1 MLAPINRMLENI
13 SVRAKLALGFGIVMV
28 LTLLIATTGWLGIK
42 SLSERS
48 DRILDIAKLNDL
60 ARDMRNGHLYYSLNP
75 DAERAAAVVKLLDSL
90 DSHLAHSRSVFVSPV
105 SIPYLETAITTV
117 KTYRSHFSDFTQAV
131 QARDATRSVFGGH
144 ADDAVAELKKLMEI
158 ATSPIGDQAQIDD
171 LVKAQTVVQQAR
183 FQLRGYSYS
192 LKAELQQPAKDAIDQ
207 AIAYIKTLGTLLPAS
222 EADGV
227 QRLQQA
233 MVDYRATV
241 GLFSDAQTKADS
253 AQVQLNGDIKN
264 LLATTQE
271 LSQDQIDQRLDDVLS
286 ARNLLGGAVLAALLL
301 GIIAAWVITRLI
313 VGPLMET
320 LRRAE
325 RVAGGNLTDDAV
337 VSRRDELGMLQ
348 LSMQR
353 MTLNLRELIGG
364 LRDGV
369 VQIASAA
376 EELSAVTEQTRA
388 GVNSQ
393 KLETDQV
400 ATAMNEMAATVQE
413 VARNAEQASSAA
425 VNATHEARE
434 GDQVLA
440 QAMAQIEKLAGEVN
454 NSTAAMNDLKQESD
468 KIGSVLDVIK
478 SVAQQTNLLALNAAI
493 EAARAGEAGRG
504 FAVVADEVRS
514 LAQRTQTSTE
524 EIEQLITGL
533 QGGTD
538 KVAISLES
546 SRTLTDS
553 SVELT
558 RRAGNSLN
566 GITQSVLAI
575 ESMNHQIA
583 TAAEQQSAVAEEINR
598 SVINV
603 RDISE
608 QTSAA
613 SEETASSSIELARLG
628 NHLQMLV
635 GKFTL

>member
-1 MLAPINRMLENI
+1 MLAPLNRLLENI
-13 SVRAKLALGFGIVMV
+13 SVRAKLTLGFAVVML
-28 LTLLIATTGWLGIK
+28 LTLLIATTGWLGIQA
-42 SLSERS
+42 LGDRS
-48 DRILDIAKLNDL
+48 DRILDIARLNDL
-60 ARDMRNGHLYYSLNP
+60 TRDVRNGRLFYSINP
-75 DAERAAAVVKLLDSL
+75 DAEHAAAVVKLLDSL
-90 DSHLAHSRSVFVSPV
+90 DNHLAHDRSVFHPPASQPL
-105 SIPYLETAITTV
+105 LETATMV
-117 KTYRSHFSDFTQAV
+117 AKSYRAHFNDFSQAV
-131 QARDATRSVFGGH
+131 QARDATRAVFGGH
-144 ADDAVAELKKLMEI
+144 ADEAVARLKKLMAI
-158 ATSPIGDQAQIDD
+158 ATSPSGDQVQIDS

-192 LKAELQQPAKDAIDQ
+192 LKPELQKPAREAIDDAIT
-207 AIAYIKTLGTLLPAS
+207 YINTLTTRLPGSMAGDVQGLL
-222 EADGV
+222 
-227 QRLQQA
+227 QA
-233 MVDYRATV
+233 MTRYGETV
-241 GLFSDAQTKADS
+241 ALFANAQGKADS
-253 AQVQLNGDIKN
+253 AQVQLDGDIRN
-264 LLATTQE
+264 LLAATQQ
-271 LSQDQIDQRLDDVLS
+271 LSQDQVDQRRDDVLA
-286 ARNLLGGAVLAALLL
+286 ARNLLGGALLAALLL
-301 GIIAAWVITRLI
+301 GVIAAWTITRLI

-325 RVAGGNLTDDAV
+325 QVASGNLSDDSM
-337 VSRRDELGMLQ
+337 VSRRDELGLLQ

-353 MTLNLRELIGG
+353 MTVNLRELIGG

-369 VQIASAA
+369 VRISGAA
-376 EELSAVTEQTRA
+376 EQLSAVTEQTRS
-388 GVNSQ
+388 GVNNQ
-393 KLETDQV
+393 KHETDQV
-400 ATAMNEMAATVQE
+400 ATAMNEMAATVQD

-425 VNATHEARE
+425 VNASQAARA
-434 GDQVLA
+434 GDEVLA
-440 QAMAQIEKLAGEVN
+440 QAMAQIERLADEVG

-468 KIGSVLDVIK
+468 RIGSVLDVIK

-514 LAQRTQTSTE
+514 LAQRTQSSTE

-533 QGGTD
+533 QSGTD
-538 KVAISLES
+538 KVALSLES
-546 SRTLTDS
+546 SRALTHS

-558 RRAGNSLN
+558 RQAGTSLH
-566 GITQSVLAI
+566 GISESVQAI

-613 SEETASSSIELARLG
+613 SEETASSSVELTRLG

>member
-1 MLAPINRMLENI
+1 MLENI
-13 SVRAKLALGFGIVMV
+13 SVRAKLALGFGIVML

-42 SLSERS
+42 SLSERG
-48 DRILDIAKLNDL
+48 DRVLDIARLNEL
-60 ARDMRNGHLYYSLNP
+60 ARDIRTASLGYTANP
-75 DAERAAAVVKLLDSL
+75 DKEHSGAVIKLLDNL
-90 DSHLAHSRSVFVSPV
+90 DNHLAHDQKVFDSAIN
-105 SIPYLETAITTV
+105 IPDLQAANAAAKNYRAHFNEFIQAI
-117 KTYRSHFSDFTQAV
+117 D
-131 QARDATRSVFGGH
+131 ARDTTRLLFASNSN
-144 ADDAVAELKKLMEI
+144 AAVTELKKLMEVVV
-158 ATSPIGDQAQIDD
+158 SPTGDPAQIEA
-171 LVKAQTVVQQAR
+171 LVQAQTVVQEAR
-183 FQLRGYSYS
+183 FQLRSYS
-192 LKAELQQPAKDAIDQ
+192 GSLKSELQKPAKDAIDQ
-207 AIAYIKTLGTLLPAS
+207 AVTYLTTLDKLVPAS
-222 EADGV
+222 LHENV
-227 QRLQQA
+227 RRLQLAMTGYRTTTDQFSEAQA
-233 MVDYRATV
+233 
-241 GLFSDAQTKADS
+241 KADS
-253 AQVQLNGDIKN
+253 ARAQLDGDIKN
-264 LLATTQE
+264 LLTASQQ
-271 LSQDQIDQRLDDVLS
+271 LSQNQIAQRLEDVLD

-301 GIIAAWVITRLI
+301 SIIAGRVITRLI

-320 LRRAE
+320 LNGAE
-325 RVAGGNLTDDAV
+325 RVAAGNLTDSAV
-337 VSRRDELGMLQ
+337 ISRRDELGMLQ

-353 MTLNLRELIGG
+353 MTQNLRELIGG

-369 VQIASAA
+369 VQIASVA
-376 EELSAVTEQTRA
+376 EELSAVTQQTRS
-388 GVNSQ
+388 GVGSQ

-400 ATAMNEMAATVQE
+400 ATAMSEMVATVQD

-425 VNATHEARE
+425 VNATQESRE

-440 QAMAQIEKLAGEVN
+440 QAMTQIEKLASEVN
-454 NSTAAMNDLKQESD
+454 HSTVAMSDLKQESD

-533 QGGTD
+533 QGGTE

-546 SRTLTDS
+546 SRILTDS
-553 SVELT
+553 SVDLT

-575 ESMNHQIA
+575 ESMNQQIA

-603 RDISE
+603 RDIGE

-628 NHLQMLV
+628 NQLQMLV